1 MPAPTVAFE
10 LYDAIYHYLNQ
21 LGHSDEL
28 LQKRIRVRSRRD
40 FMLNGRVPLTLYE
53 QAFLA
58 AEDITGDAAIGM
70 RIGGAVLPSSIGVF
84 YFLSTAGESISQILQ
99 AINKYFPLA
108 FDFIQ
113 LDMSCDEEHFR
124 IALHYVHNRRPNRH
138 VVEHLM
144 AHWYC
149 VANRLAF
156 DATNV
161 PRTLYLQNPQAADA
175 QLITDIFGTT
185 PVLFEQPLDGFDL
198 KLENLDFHVGKAN
211 QRLFSMSE
219 KRADNLLMRL
229 RAHDRI
235 AKEIST
241 HVMEMLESGSPGI
254 EDVAKRMNCS
264 GRTLQRRLAERN
276 LNYQMLLDNI
286 RKDMAIEL
294 LSTTALPITQIAL
307 RTGFAD
313 DSTFHRAFKR
323 WTGASPGAY
332 RN

>member
-1 MPAPTVAFE
+1 
-10 LYDAIYHYLNQ
+10 
-21 LGHSDEL
+21 
-28 LQKRIRVRSRRD
+28 
-40 FMLNGRVPLTLYE
+40 
-53 QAFLA
+53 
-58 AEDITGDAAIGM
+58 
-70 RIGGAVLPSSIGVF
+70 
-84 YFLSTAGESISQILQ
+84 
-99 AINKYFPLA
+99 
-108 FDFIQ
+108 
-113 LDMSCDEEHFR
+113 MSCDEKHFR
-124 IALHYVHNRRPNRH
+124 IALHYVNNRRPNRH
-138 VVEHLM
+138 VVEHLI

-156 DATNV
+156 DAKNV
-161 PRTLYLQNPQAADA
+161 PRTLYLRNPQLADA

-185 PVLFEQPLDGFDL
+185 PVLFDQELDGFDL

-235 AKEIST
+235 AKEISS
-241 HVMEMLESGSPGI
+241 HVTEMLGSGSPGI
-254 EDVAKRMNCS
+254 EEVAKRMNCS

-294 LSTTALPITQIAL
+294 LSTTALPITQIAT